1 VNEEDNEAPAND
13 SARTDARLRA
23 GGPRA
28 AVIVGNDAV
37 VAALPSSPAQLAR
50 ACAAAGFDMVVP
62 PSWGDELV
70 ADGYL
75 TRLAGR
81 RDGVVIAC
89 ACPRVIALLARSP
102 RATQSGCVT
111 LAAPP
116 VAAARYLRLVYGEP
130 LLVTYVGDC
139 PSASDPSIDAR
150 FTPAGFFASLH
161 RQGVTLDTTPL
172 SPEPEDASADR
183 WRRHRSMPGGLP
195 TRRLLARAPVDR
207 VLREVDADLV
217 DPAAWATSRSRVLLD
232 LSDAAACACGG
243 NRAQVEDTQPS
254 RNATPILV
262 APPGLS
268 LRAEPATVRSR
279 GVAHP
284 AHAARAER
292 PPPPTASPPPAQAT
306 APTKSDSAATVP
318 PAPKAAARPGA
329 PPVAAVAGIAHP
341 PAMPRHTRL
350 PRPSAAPATAARGSQ
365 AATPATM
372 PRPDR
377 PTAHSAMTLIAI
389 PAVVLAITAAL
400 GIAAYA
406 AAANAPSPPA
416 APRPR
421 SSLTGEA
428 AARDSARD
436 TAVRAPAPTARDST
450 AATPLPPTSP
460 ARSVP
465 QPDSARTRPLSP
477 SGAAAPVPPR
487 RPRAQRAPELVP
499 GWLPQGQKA
508 WTPAD
513 TLSTRRPD
521 SSGTGRPRPDTVPR
535 T

>member
-1 VNEEDNEAPAND
+1 MNADDNEAPAND
-13 SARTDARLRA
+13 SARTDARHRA

-50 ACAAAGFDMVVP
+50 ACAAAGFDIVVP

-75 TRLAGR
+75 TQLAGR

-89 ACPRVIALLARSP
+89 ACPRVSALLARSTHGA
-102 RATQSGCVT
+102 RSGCVRV
-111 LAAPP
+111 AAPP
-116 VAAARYLRLVYGEP
+116 VAVARYLRLVYGEP

-161 RQGVTLDTTPL
+161 RQGVTLDSTPL
-172 SPEPEDASADR
+172 SPELEDASADR

-207 VLREVDADLV
+207 VLREVDADRV

-268 LRAEPATVRSR
+268 LKAEPITVRSR
-279 GVAHP
+279 GVVHP
-284 AHAARAER
+284 APAVRAQR
-292 PPPPTASPPPAQAT
+292 PPPAAAPARAHAT
-306 APTKSDSAATVP
+306 AATGSDSAATVA
-318 PAPKAAARPGA
+318 PAPNAAARSAA
-329 PPVAAVAGIAHP
+329 PPVAAAAGITDPA
-341 PAMPRHTRL
+341 AMPRHTRL
-350 PRPSAAPATAARGSQ
+350 PRSSAAAVTATRGFQ
-365 AATPATM
+365 AATPATV
-372 PRPDR
+372 PRPDL
-377 PTAHSAMTLIAI
+377 PPAHSAMTLIAI

-416 APRPR
+416 TR
-421 SSLTGEA
+421 SRSTLTGEA
-428 AARDSARD
+428 AARDSAL
-436 TAVRAPAPTARDST
+436 RAPAPTANDST
-450 AATPLPPTSP
+450 AATSLPPTSP
-460 ARSVP
+460 APSVP
-465 QPDSARTRPLSP
+465 QRDSARTRPLAP

-513 TLSTRRPD
+513 TLSPRRPD
-521 SSGTGRPRPDTVPR
+521 SSGTARPRPDTIPR